1 MLKCFF
7 NEHPFISLLMV
18 ATVCETAVVMT
29 KIIKGNNKH
38 VTIGIFGDEADDEE
52 DVSNKETTETKED

>member
-1 MLKCFF
+1 MLKYFF

>member
-1 MLKCFF
+1 MLKYFF

-29 KIIKGNNKH
+29 KIIKGNSKH
-38 VTIGIFGDEADDEE
+38 VTIGIFGDEADDKE

>member
-1 MLKCFF
+1 MLKYFF

-29 KIIKGNNKH
+29 KIIKGNSKH
-38 VTIGIFGDEADDEE
+38 VIIGIAGNEADNEE

>member
-29 KIIKGNNKH
+29 KIIKGNSKH

-52 DVSNKETTETKED
+52 DVSNK

>member
-29 KIIKGNNKH
+29 KIIK
-38 VTIGIFGDEADDEE
+38 EAIIKSFNEQLQTYL
-52 DVSNKETTETKED
+52 VQIKT

>member
-38 VTIGIFGDEADDEE
+38 VTIGIFGVEGDDEE